1 MADPR
6 EPIEGEDQH
15 VEDQDTEGQEGDDTL
30 EAGEQDAAADEGADE
45 TEGSE
50 GDVEG
55 SVDDEP
61 PARRPNRAQSRIQS
75 LTQTAREAKE
85 RAERVERE
93 LQELRA
99 DQRRRD
105 QQTQGEKPEERA
117 ARRALMD
124 PMEVMREDLKESEQ
138 RTQRL
143 LQQQMLES
151 RESNDK
157 LAYQTVMRDA
167 PHLKK
172 YDAEVEKVRKENQ
185 DNGSFVPREVILDY
199 VIGRAARAAATRQ
212 APKAKKD
219 GQRRIEAQQSK
230 PAGARGDTATA
241 RGKQG
246 DSPESRLLNVPI

>member
-15 VEDQDTEGQEGDDTL
+15 VEDNDTQGQEGDDGL
-30 EAGEQDAAADEGADE
+30 EAGEQDASADEGADE

-50 GDVEG
+50 GDDEG

-75 LTQTAREAKE
+75 LTQTLAQEK
-85 RAERVERE
+85 AERQRIDRE
-93 LQELRA
+93 LMELRA
-99 DQRRRD
+99 EQRAR
-105 QQTQGEKPEERA
+105 QQPQGESAETRA

-124 PMEVMREDLKESEQ
+124 PMEVMREDLKDSEQ
-138 RTQRL
+138 RTAAL
-143 LQQQMLES
+143 LRQQAIQQQEAS
-151 RESNDK
+151 DK
-157 LAYQTVMRDA
+157 LMYNSILRDA

-172 YDAEVEKVRKENQ
+172 YDSEVEKIRKEQ
-185 DNGSFVPREVILDY
+185 EDRGVFVPREVLLDLA
-199 VIGRAARAAATRQ
+199 IGRAARAAATKA
-212 APKAKKD
+212 APKARKE
-219 GQRRIEAQQSK
+219 GQQRIANQQVRSA
-230 PAGARGDTATA
+230 PARGDTATA